1 MPVDT
6 LAEAVRQ
13 QLSLGRLLPLGD
25 AADAAWITESAAVA
39 VLLRAVEDLRG
50 VRTEELRLSQDPDDA
65 GEPAV
70 EPPPSAL
77 PPGSLRLT
85 ATLSASGAE
94 PFPAAAERLRTALLA
109 AADERLGLRVHA
121 ADLEVVGML
130 DAEEDPGGERGAPD
144 GPNSAHT
151 AEVRDPGASP
161 DSDDGGGGRQGLA
174 AAVTAAVRAVPGVA
188 DTSSRLGSALRR
200 LGLRDEEVTV
210 APGPDGQG
218 AHLLVQLATRPGHG
232 PLGTARAART
242 AALDAAAA
250 RGTSATAAVLVTD
263 VGA

>member
-13 QLSLGRLLPLGD
+13 RLSLGRLLPLGD
-25 AADAAWITESAAVA
+25 PADAAWIAESAAVA
-39 VLLRAVEDLRG
+39 VLLRAVEDVRG

-65 GEPAV
+65 GEPVV

-77 PPGSLRLT
+77 PPGPLRLT

-130 DAEEDPGGERGAPD
+130 EAEEDAGGERNAPD
-144 GPNSAHT
+144 GPTSART
-151 AEVRDPGASP
+151 AEVHDSGASS
-161 DSDDGGGGRQGLA
+161 DSGDGGGRQGLA

-188 DTSSRLGSALRR
+188 DTSSRLGSTLRR
-200 LGLRDEEVTV
+200 LGLRDEEVAV
-210 APGPDGQG
+210 EPGPDGQE

-232 PLGTARAART
+232 PLDTARAARR

-250 RGTSATAAVLVTD
+250 QGASATAAVLVTD